1 MTLIEVFYGVVFNPI
16 ETFNY
21 ISRERPLKTSLKV
34 FVIALLSNLVIGLGT
49 TIISGNKIILSLS
62 MPNLIMIVF
71 LGFLFSILML
81 LLGAVFFPL

>member
-1 MTLIEVFYGVVFNPI
+1 LTLVKVFYGVVFNPI

-21 ISRERPLKTSLKV
+21 ISSERLLKTSLMV

-49 TIISGNKIILSLS
+49 AIISGNKIILSLS

-71 LGFLFSILML
+71 LGILFSILML
-81 LLGAVFFPL
+81 LLGAGFSPL